1 MIAVLICD
9 DHPLFRQGLR
19 RLLETVEEFAV
30 VGEVERAEEVA
41 AAVRKGR
48 PDVVVLDVELPG
60 GSGIGAVEALRA
72 QAPDVRV
79 LMLSGFSDPTR
90 VRATFSRTRR
100 HRRSSIRS
108 AAWPPGAPSSLRSSL
123 KPSPPRCATS
133 RKRSGHAEGSPA

>member
-1 MIAVLICD
+1 RVPRGGGHGHEMTVTKVTIWGSCSRARAPFGRGSVVVAVGAISIAPVGRGSVIVVVESAMIAVLICD

-60 GSGIGAVEALRA
+60 GSGIGA
-72 QAPDVRV
+72 
-79 LMLSGFSDPTR
+79 
-90 VRATFSRTRR
+90 
-100 HRRSSIRS
+100 
-108 AAWPPGAPSSLRSSL
+108 
-123 KPSPPRCATS
+123 
-133 RKRSGHAEGSPA
+133 